1 MGLCVGISVFLAGTT
16 GASAGPMARAGA
28 RSSQVPPW
36 LRASERETLRTVF
49 GNAKPI
55 AVAYIGYPKKIAVIW
70 TFSHVVVCGICGG
83 PSNTSIPRGR
93 VVRVSFDRQ
102 SHRLAGAKDGWAMQF
117 CEVRGNQPPKQNCLH
132 R

>member
-1 MGLCVGISVFLAGTT
+1 MGLSVGIAVSLLGTT
-16 GASAGPMARAGA
+16 VASAGPTARAGA
-28 RSSQVPPW
+28 HASQAPAW
-36 LRASERETLRTVF
+36 LRTSERETLRTVF
-49 GNAKPI
+49 GDAKPI
-55 AVAYIGYPKKIAVIW
+55 AVAYIAYPKKIAVIW
-70 TFSHVVVCGICGG
+70 TFSHVVVCGICSG

-117 CEVRGNQPPKQNCLH
+117 CEVQGRQPPKQNCLH